1 MHQNPFAEPLLGF
14 SPPAANRPWIV
25 VFVDP
30 PEPAPDA
37 PWSNRL
43 LARLLRLLTPGFR
56 HVLALSPEG
65 PGSDWLVVN
74 PGGLGLG
81 VGIAR
86 GDATLP
92 MLRRLV
98 AAGDARAVVVSAC
111 SPDRFRPRGLL
122 TCVSTIGHL
131 TGVPTGPFT
140 TPRAFHKRL
149 LAYGGH
155 AAGSA

>member
-1 MHQNPFAEPLLGF
+1 MHHALPAEPLLGF
-14 SPPAANRPWIV
+14 PVPAANRPWIV

-37 PWSNRL
+37 PWPNRL
-43 LARLLRLLTPGFR
+43 LSRLLKLLHPGFR

-65 PGSDWLVVN
+65 PGRDWLVVN

-81 VGIAR
+81 IGIAR

-92 MLRRLV
+92 TLRRLV
-98 AAGDARAVVVSAC
+98 ASGDARAVIVSARA
-111 SPDRFRPRGLL
+111 PDRFRPRGLL

-149 LAYGGH
+149 LANGGH